1 MSHYLVGVIVD
12 KVSDIDRL
20 LAPYD
25 ENLEVEAHISRTKEE
40 MIQQGRHTKEQ
51 IQKKAEEDEE
61 YRNNISN
68 WSQAYLN
75 AETDEELYALEQDFS
90 HEYDEEGNELTTY
103 NPNSK
108 WDWYCIGGRWSSDE
122 NVVKVSD
129 FKMYEPLDDETTA
142 YYQKCWDYINGKI
155 EIENPI
161 EELGFEFAVYKKEYL
176 LEQYKTFDELV
187 KVKSCQLPY
196 ALVDENGWYAK
207 GEMGWFG
214 IDDATSESINSY
226 YDIAEKLLTASENQ
240 DKYIVFVD
248 CHI

>member
-1 MSHYLVGVIVD
+1 MSHFLVGVIVD
-12 KVSDIDRL
+12 KVDDVDRL

-25 ENLEVEAHISRTKEE
+25 ENLEVEKYIDRTKAQI
-40 MIQQGRHTKEQ
+40 IQKARDTKAK
-51 IQKKAEEDEE
+51 ISKKAEEDEE
-61 YRNNISN
+61 YRNNISE
-68 WSQAYLN
+68 WSQSYLN
-75 AETDEELYALEQDFS
+75 AETDEELYALETYDCE
-90 HEYDEEGNELTTY
+90 HDEEGNELTTY

-122 NVVKVSD
+122 DIVKVSD
-129 FKMYEPLDDETTA
+129 FKMYKPLDDETTA
-142 YYQKCWDYINGKI
+142 FYQKCWDYINGKI
-155 EIENPI
+155 EIEDPI
-161 EELGFEFAVYKKEYL
+161 EELGFEFAVYEKDYL
-176 LEQYKTFDELV
+176 LEEYKTFDELI
-187 KVKSCQLPY
+187 KAKSCQLPY